1 MCLHAC
7 NNKSRMLVLNRPRLR
22 GWQDALRLLNR
33 SSCVSDLL
41 TIIYMAMGIRFVNR
55 LALWAYWLK
64 WQVLYHNGDHSA
76 RCRADLWPRRRN
88 VSSEAFEKEVTK
100 VYLYLSHPQTGPLLK
115 SSEVETYSEEDI
127 RIKLHGSSFCV
138 YLKRLQIRIKRFLGN
153 TSFSPRGE

>member
-1 MCLHAC
+1 M
-7 NNKSRMLVLNRPRLR
+7 VLNRPRLR
-22 GWQDALRLLNR
+22 GWQDALWLLNR
-33 SSCVSDLL
+33 SGGVSELI

-64 WQVLYHNGDHSA
+64 WQVLCYSGDHSA

-115 SSEVETYSEEDI
+115 SSEVGTGGGEGI
-127 RIKLHGSSFCV
+127 RIRLQGSSF
-138 YLKRLQIRIKRFLGN
+138 
-153 TSFSPRGE
+153 